1 MVVGSMSVA
10 TLFVR
15 EKTVADW
22 HTRKASTLPSLER
35 LHDSSDSLARPLV
48 LHIGNLYHCTVDCV
62 YSPAVACLPCHCW
75 HSVCLDF
82 ELLMFTFAS
91 PICSLTASAVA
102 AIHQLWSP
110 LRLDCQLHCRAS
122 ISLLYLPVPIRK
134 CQYWLN
140 THSSQHTYFP
150 LFVLFGLDSVYL
162 ANYLNVLPNY
172 IRSSR

>member
-82 ELLMFTFAS
+82 ELLLFTLVLFAH
-91 PICSLTASAVA
+91 SL
-102 AIHQLWSP
+102 H
-110 LRLDCQLHCRAS
+110 LHSLPS
-122 ISLLYLPVPIRK
+122 ISSGRPCDLTVSCTVAQASHYSICQCQSESVNIDSILTPV
-134 CQYWLN
+134 N
-140 THSSQHTYFP
+140 THTFHCLSCS
-150 LFVLFGLDSVYL
+150 
-162 ANYLNVLPNY
+162 N
-172 IRSSR
+172 